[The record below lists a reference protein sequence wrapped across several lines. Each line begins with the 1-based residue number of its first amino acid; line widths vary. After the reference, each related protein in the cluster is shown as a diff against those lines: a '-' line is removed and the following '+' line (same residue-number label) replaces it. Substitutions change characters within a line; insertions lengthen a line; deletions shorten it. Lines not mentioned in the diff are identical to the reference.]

1 MRLLIIEDNQ
11 QIARGLKGGL
21 KSAYAVDV
29 VHTGQDGL
37 RQAESVSYDAI
48 ILDLGLPDIDGAR
61 VCKAMRANGISVPIL
76 VLTAEISTA
85 TKVKLLDMGADDYV
99 TKPFKLEEVGA
110 RLRALMRRAPQ
121 QAASSKLAVADLEL
135 DTAQRTVHRGDTD
148 IMLRR
153 KEFDLLEYLMR
164 NQGRTVTRPM
174 IVEHVWDMNEDLWTN
189 VVDVHIKHLRDK
201 IDRPFPNKLIRTVHG
216 VGYKLEAVKGV
227 AERRLNK

>member
-21 KSAYAVDV
+21 KSAYAVDT
-29 VHTGQDGL
+29 VHTGQDGI
-37 RQAESVSYDAI
+37 RQTESVSYDAI
-48 ILDLGLPDIDGAR
+48 ILDLGLPDMDGSK
-61 VCKAMRANGISVPIL
+61 VCKTLRANGVTVPIL

-121 QAASSKLAVADLEL
+121 QTTSSRLVVGDLEL
-135 DTAQRTVHRGDTD
+135 DTGRRTVRRGGTD
-148 IMLRR
+148 IVLRR

-164 NQGRTVTRPM
+164 NQSRTVTRPM

-189 VVDVHIKHLRDK
+189 VVDVHIKHLRDQ
-201 IDRPFPNKLIRTVHG
+201 IDRPFPDKLIKTVHG
-216 VGYKLEAVKGV
+216 VGYKLEAKSV
-227 AERRLNK
+227 AERRLKK